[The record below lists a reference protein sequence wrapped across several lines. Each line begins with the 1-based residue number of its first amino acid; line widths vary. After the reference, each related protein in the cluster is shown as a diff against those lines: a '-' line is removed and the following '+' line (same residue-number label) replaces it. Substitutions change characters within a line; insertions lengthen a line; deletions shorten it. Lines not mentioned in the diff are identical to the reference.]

1 MNEITIALRA
11 VSKVYGRRT
20 AVDGVDFELRQGE
33 RVALVGHNGAGKS
46 TLIKL
51 MLGLVRPTSGNV
63 EVLSANPTGRGA
75 IGARAR
81 LGYLPENVVLQP
93 TLTGAELLAFYARLK
108 HRPVAENAAILA
120 RVGLAH
126 AARWRIGTYSKGMRQ
141 RLALAQ
147 ALIGSP
153 SVLLLDE
160 PTTGLDP
167 ALRQTFYAIVRDL
180 SAQGTTVLLSSHALT
195 ELEGQTDRV
204 IVMSHGRKVADGS
217 LAELRRLARRPVR
230 IRFTIADEDAT
241 VFLRIAGTA
250 FEWRRVSQRMF
261 EVACAEQE
269 KVEVVRQ
276 FTDGSLSIADVEIL
290 APSLDDIYAHFLFAE
305 AAE

>member
-1 MNEITIALRA
+1 MSEVPIVLREVSKAYGKRAA
-11 VSKVYGRRT
+11 VS
-20 AVDGVDFELRQGE
+20 AVDLELRQGE

-51 MLGLVRPTSGNV
+51 MLRLVRPTSGSV
-63 EVLSANPTGRGA
+63 QVLGANPADPDA
-75 IGARAR
+75 IGTRRR
-81 LGYLPENVVLQP
+81 LGYLPENVALQP

-108 HRPVAENAAILA
+108 QQPVAKNAELLE
-120 RVGLAH
+120 RVGIAY
-126 AARWRIGTYSKGMRQ
+126 AAQSRIATYSKGMRQ

-147 ALIGSP
+147 ALIGPP

-167 ALRQTFYAIVRDL
+167 ALRQTFYAIIRDL
-180 SAQGTTVLLSSHALT
+180 STEGATVLLSSHALT

-204 IVMSHGRKVADGS
+204 IVMNRGRKVADGT
-217 LAELRRLARRPVR
+217 LAELRRLAQQPVR
-230 IRFTIADEDAT
+230 IRFTLRGDQ
-241 VFLRIAGTA
+241 VNLFPRIAGSA
-250 FEWRRVSQRMF
+250 LEWRRVSERTF
-261 EVACAEQE
+261 EVSCAEQE

-276 FTDGSLSIADVEIL
+276 FTGGSLPLDDVEIL

>member
-1 MNEITIALRA
+1 MNDITVALQE
-11 VSKVYGRRT
+11 VSKTYGGRT
-20 AVDGVDFELRQGE
+20 AVKDVDLVLRTGE
-33 RVALVGHNGAGKS
+33 RVALVGHNGAGKT

-51 MLGLVRPTSGNV
+51 MLGLVRPTAGNV
-63 EVLSANPTGRGA
+63 RVLDENLADRRA
-75 IGARAR
+75 VRAR
-81 LGYLPENVVLQP
+81 SWLGYLPENVALQP
-93 TLTGAELLAFYARLK
+93 TLTGEELLAFYARLK
-108 HRPVAENAAILA
+108 HRPVSENPRMLE
-120 RVGLAH
+120 RVGIAH
-126 AARWRIGTYSKGMRQ
+126 AARLRIGTYSKGMRQ

-167 ALRQTFYAIVRDL
+167 ALRQTFYTIVRDL
-180 SAQGTTVLLSSHALT
+180 SVQGTTVLLSSHALT

-204 IVMSHGRKVADGS
+204 IVMSQGRKVADGS

-230 IRFTIADEDAT
+230 IKFTLHDDQMT

-250 FEWRRVSQRMF
+250 FEWRRVSERMF
-261 EVACAEQE
+261 EVSCAEQE
-269 KVEVVRQ
+269 KVEVLRQ